1 MNLNNIIFILGNGRS
16 GTHMIADL
24 IKSSGE
30 EEPAFTLS
38 CKINIYNQYELIP
51 DLLNFYKNKNN
62 YIDKCH
68 PNLWIANLL
77 KTNFPNAKFI
87 IAVRQK
93 PGNMESMLKHNGC
106 MSWFNDKNIKFPN
119 KFIGVQS
126 ESQLKKISKT
136 ELCELR
142 YTSHINEITNLKNN
156 NFRALYFE
164 YENRFEHANLLEKYL
179 NIKIDKTILR

>member
-1 MNLNNIIFILGNGRS
+1 MRSDKLRIYARKKWWHIGIYHQPKRGNNK
-16 GTHMIADL
+16 A
-24 IKSSGE
+24 
-30 EEPAFTLS
+30 P
-38 CKINIYNQYELIP
+38 KINKAI
-51 DLLNFYKNKNN
+51 F
-62 YIDKCH
+62 
-68 PNLWIANLL
+68 NLKA
-77 KTNFPNAKFI
+77 KT
-87 IAVRQK
+87 
-93 PGNMESMLKHNGC
+93 
-106 MSWFNDKNIKFPN
+106 SWFNDKNIKFPN